1 MKAMNNY
8 FSFCLAAAVIC
19 CWLAA
24 PACRQQPQ
32 SRQYEENG
40 SASAQEPEPAAVQAR
55 EGAWSWEKPL
65 RWREEASSGLRLATF
80 SIADRESSGQCTLVP
95 LPGDGGGIQANVQR
109 WLEQLSLPLFSPSE
123 LTDFLSRQKKMRT
136 NGGLPV
142 MVIDFTTL
150 GRRQEPSGASML
162 AAIISGENQT
172 LFVKL
177 RGARVLL
184 EKNSEAFAEFCRSLS
199 PGG

>member
-1 MKAMNNY
+1 MKKC
-8 FSFCLAAAVIC
+8 FSLSLAAAAIG

-40 SASAQEPEPAAVQAR
+40 SASAPLSEPAPAQAR
-55 EGAWSWEKPL
+55 DGAWRWEKPL
-65 RWREEASSGLRLATF
+65 RWREEASTGLRLATF
-80 SIADRESSGQCTLVP
+80 SVSDLESTGQCTLVP

-123 LTDFLSRQKKMRT
+123 LADFLSRQKKMRT

-184 EKNSEAFAEFCRSLS
+184 EKNREVFAEFCRSLS